1 MKTYYEKKL
10 TREDYGN
17 LLRRPGD
24 TTEQIQVVVRD
35 ICLDIRK
42 NGDTAVKEYSERYEP
57 IAVER
62 FRVTREE
69 FEEARVGVP
78 EKVLHAVGVAA
89 DNIRTFHN
97 DQVRKSV
104 DIVISKGIVC
114 RREIRPYD
122 IVGLYVPAGSA
133 PLPSTVMMLGI
144 PAKLAGCE
152 RIIISSPPNAAGK
165 IDPSVLVT
173 AEEIGI
179 DEIYKVGGAQAIA
192 AMAYGTETIPRVE
205 KIFGPGNRYVTAAK
219 QFIATDPLGAA
230 IDLVAGPSELLVI
243 ADDTAMPKLVA
254 VDLLSQAEHD
264 PYSQVVLVTT
274 SPILAEQVD
283 SEIARLVIDMPRRKI
298 IDQSLDKSFSL
309 IVDTLDAALK
319 FSNDYAPE
327 HLSIHCEHP
336 DELVPRIKNAGSVFL
351 GRYSPVTAGDYASGT
366 NHTLP
371 TGGTARWQS
380 GVTVESF
387 QKTMTIQSLSKEG
400 LESLAPTL
408 ITLTE
413 TEGLEAHKRA
423 VTERLT
429 DAD

>member
-1 MKTYYEKKL
+1 
-10 TREDYGN
+10 
-17 LLRRPGD
+17 
-24 TTEQIQVVVRD
+24 
-35 ICLDIRK
+35 
-42 NGDTAVKEYSERYEP
+42 
-57 IAVER
+57 
-62 FRVTREE
+62 
-69 FEEARVGVP
+69 
-78 EKVLHAVGVAA
+78 
-89 DNIRTFHN
+89 
-97 DQVRKSV
+97 
-104 DIVISKGIVC
+104 
-114 RREIRPYD
+114 
-122 IVGLYVPAGSA
+122 VGLYVPAGSA